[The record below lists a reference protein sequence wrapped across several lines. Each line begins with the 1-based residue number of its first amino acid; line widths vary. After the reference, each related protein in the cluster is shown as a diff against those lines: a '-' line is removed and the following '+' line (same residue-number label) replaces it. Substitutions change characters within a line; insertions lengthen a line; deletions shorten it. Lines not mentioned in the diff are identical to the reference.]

1 MSKGRLIVLSGFA
14 GSGKGTLVNH
24 LLKTYEN
31 YTVSVSAT
39 TRTPRPGEEEGIN
52 YFFKTVEE
60 FEQMIG
66 EGLLLEYASYV
77 ENYYGTPAAY
87 VDKQLVEGRNV
98 ILEIE
103 IQGALKVK
111 EKRPDTLLI
120 FVTPPSIE
128 ELERRLRGRGTES
141 EEVIRSRMRRAA
153 EESAFMARY
162 DYIVVNDVVEQCAER
177 MHAIVTA
184 EQQKSSSQT
193 QLIDRIQNELRSREE
208 TL

>member
-1 MSKGRLIVLSGFA
+1 MCKGRLIVLSGFA

-31 YTVSVSAT
+31 YIVSVSAT

-87 VDKQLVEGRNV
+87 VDKQLAEGRNV